1 MRFLV
6 GEKIHALLCSRP
18 ESLEEIPPTSFE
30 MLGVLRSLTSITG
43 PTSQGAM
50 VVMRVDTW
58 KHLNASSWLRA
69 ACPAC
74 LHQGGCLSKGQSTNK
89 HLCLY
94 GQQQKSCRTFLCTG
108 SAVCHGFFSQP
119 QCHKSLWGASVCAE
133 HVLAHVVLGWSY
145 DSTHAR
151 QHATA
156 ELHPRSDSD
165 FPCLYSLTI
174 QGNNLHGF
182 LIVLRV

>member
-1 MRFLV
+1 M
-6 GEKIHALLCSRP
+6 LCSRP

-30 MLGVLRSLTSITG
+30 MLGVLRSLTSVTG

-50 VVMRVDTW
+50 VVRRVDTW
-58 KHLNASSWLRA
+58 RHLNASSRLRA

-74 LHQGGCLSKGQSTNK
+74 LHQGGCLSKGQSTN
-89 HLCLY
+89 
-94 GQQQKSCRTFLCTG
+94 TFAFVDSTEKLPQLACTG
-108 SAVCHGFFSQP
+108 STVCRGFFSQP
-119 QCHKSLWGASVCAE
+119 QCHKSLWGVSVCAE
-133 HVLAHVVLGWSY
+133 HVLAHVVLGWNS
-145 DSTHAR
+145 DSTHTR
-151 QHATA
+151 QYTTA
-156 ELHPRSDSD
+156 ELHPRSGSD